1 MFEKE
6 SGEIKR
12 VRGEMDGSKERGKK
26 KGRDLLFLVFFQV
39 GPSQGIPE
47 AF

>member
-12 VRGEMDGSKERGKK
+12 ERGEMDGSEERGKK
-26 KGRDLLFLVFFQV
+26 RKRSTLFSVFSGRTKP
-39 GPSQGIPE
+39 GYT
-47 AF
+47 

>member
-12 VRGEMDGSKERGKK
+12 ERGEMDGSKERGKK
-26 KGRDLLFLVFFQV
+26 KEEIYSF
-39 GPSQGIPE
+39 
-47 AF
+47 